1 MSKKLIALVVCAVM
15 LLSLA
20 TACGSNNNANTN
32 QPNSSNSEPN
42 NSESNNSQNE
52 TPTDPMPFR
61 VSTSVDR

>member
-42 NSESNNSQNE
+42 NSQN
-52 TPTDPMPFR
+52 
-61 VSTSVDR
+61 